1 MKLTE
6 LKSRYDI
13 GQVIDA
19 MGLKGE
25 GVEVGVAFGENAE
38 IILDTCLLRRLW
50 LVDPWDY
57 VVGENPKGFADAIK
71 NWIGCYNYCRDKMSR
86 FGNRAVMIQSDSV
99 SYSVRF
105 ADKSLDFVYID
116 ANHMRP
122 YIDNDLAAWF
132 PKVKKG
138 GIFGGH
144 DYHMVNTPE
153 YVCEVKDVV
162 DSFFADKE
170 YQLHITNSEGDAPSW
185 YIIK

>member
-6 LKSRYDI
+6 LKTRYDI
-13 GQVIDA
+13 GHVLDA
-19 MGLKGE
+19 MGLTNE

-38 IILDTCLLRRLW
+38 IILDSCELDHLW

-57 VVGENPKGFADAIK
+57 VPNENPKGYADAIK
-71 NWIGCYNYCRDKMSR
+71 DWKGCMNYCVDKVSR
-86 FGNRAVMIQSDSV
+86 FKGRATMFRATSV
-99 SYSVRF
+99 YAASTF
-105 ADKSLDFVYID
+105 QDEQFDFVYID

-144 DYHMVNTPE
+144 DYHMVNRE
-153 YVCEVKDVV
+153 DYVCQVKDAV
-162 DSFFADKE
+162 DAFFADKDYE
-170 YQLHITNSEGDAPSW
+170 LHVTEDSDPSW
-185 YIIK
+185 YIIKR